1 VEPDRVTQNRV
12 TQNRVT
18 QNRVT
23 QDRVTQNGPS
33 VGVGSVDAFVRQRTL
48 AGFGEDGQRALA
60 DAAIAIMGVGGLG
73 CPAALYL
80 AAAGV
85 GRITLIDS
93 DTVSVTNLHRQVLF
107 GPDDVGERKVDAAA
121 RRLAAIAPGCRVATV
136 PKRLTAADAEAT
148 LAGHDV
154 ILDATDTFHARLL
167 IDDAAKALGIP
178 VAWGAVQGWHGQ
190 VTAFGSRVRLRDA
203 FPVEPELDLDVCDSG
218 PVLGT
223 VCGQVATAM
232 ATEAIKLASGTG
244 TTLEGTIQV
253 LDGRSGR
260 WRSLAVRAHAS
271 DVSRAQTLSAQEE
284 RVARA

>member
-1 VEPDRVTQNRV
+1 MELDGDTPT
-12 TQNRVT
+12 
-18 QNRVT
+18 
-23 QDRVTQNGPS
+23 GPEI
-33 VGVGSVDAFVRQRTL
+33 DPYVRQRTL
-48 AGFGEDGQRALA
+48 AGFGDEGQRALA
-60 DAAIAIMGVGGLG
+60 GAAVAIVGVGGLG

-121 RRLAAIAPGCRVATV
+121 RRLSAIAPGCDVTV
-136 PKRLTAADAEAT
+136 MPLRLTAANAEDT

-154 ILDATDTFHARLL
+154 VVDATDTFNARLL
-167 IDDAAKALGIP
+167 IDDAAASLGVP

-190 VTAFGSRVRLRDA
+190 VTAFGASVRLRDA

-218 PVLGT
+218 PVMGT

-232 ATEAIKLASGTG
+232 ATEAIKIASGAG
-244 TTLEGTIQV
+244 TTLEGRIEV
-253 LDGRSGR
+253 LDGRTGR
-260 WRSLAVRAHAS
+260 WRSLAVRSSGAS
-271 DVSRAQTLSAQEE
+271 ASESAGATPSSGG
-284 RVARA
+284 ARA